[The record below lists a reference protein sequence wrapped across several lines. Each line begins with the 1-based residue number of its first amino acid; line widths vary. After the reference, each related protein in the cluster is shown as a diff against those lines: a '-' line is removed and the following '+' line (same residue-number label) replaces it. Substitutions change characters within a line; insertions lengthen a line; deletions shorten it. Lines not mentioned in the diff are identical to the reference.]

1 MFRLKLR
8 FSVGLIRLSKTGGGR
23 YEHRVAEVG
32 FRPYWLGRSFDLD
45 FWGHVATERRRR
57 LRADQVGRLRA
68 VLRAECPGAVQ
79 CGPGIRIGLARSSHH
94 GTVLPLRGRGSSSG
108 WPDAMGQ
115 YDDEHRATVFS
126 GNAGSYQFESNFPP
140 SYSGRPP
147 HIHVRVSAEGY
158 GTLVT
163 QHYPVQGQ
171 TEATF
176 DLVLIPAP

>member
-1 MFRLKLR
+1 MSTRLLKQAFVLIGWAAPLILIFGAMLPPSAAAGCKPTR
-8 FSVGLIRLSKTGGGR
+8 PDALGPFYEPNAPERSSVGQGYVLGGQVKSSRDCSPIAGAR
-23 YEHRVAEVG
+23 IEL
-32 FRPYWLGRSFDLD
+32 WL
-45 FWGHVATERRRR
+45 A
-57 LRADQVGRLRA
+57 
-68 VLRAECPGAVQ
+68 
-79 CGPGIRIGLARSSHH
+79 GPN
-94 GTVLPLRGRGSSSG
+94 
-108 WPDAMGQ
+108 GQ

-126 GNAGSYQFESNFPP
+126 GSAGSYQFTSNFPP

-176 DLVLIPAP
+176 DIVLIPAP